1 MTPSQPLQA
10 AFDNESY
17 IALQRDAITERAA
30 RFGNKLYLEVG
41 GKLLQDLH
49 AARIL
54 PGFEPDVKLRMLRGI
69 RESVDVLICVFA
81 GDIEHQ
87 RYRADFGT
95 TYANEVLKLI
105 DSVRAW
111 GLRVRAVVMTRYEP
125 GMRSATNF
133 AGKLERL
140 GIGVVLHGATVG
152 YPDDVDR
159 ILSEDGYGTNPFIET
174 DRPIVAVIAP
184 GPSSGKLATCL
195 SQLYH
200 EHRRGMRAGYA
211 KYETFPVWNLPI
223 GHPVNVAYEAATAD
237 IRDFNQIDPFHL
249 EAYQRT
255 AVNYNRDIAA
265 FPILRSLLE
274 RVTGDATY
282 RSPTDMGVNRIGEA
296 ILDDAVVCEAARQ
309 EVLRRMFQAATE
321 HAMGRAEGHVV
332 QRLKGLMR
340 SLELKESDRAV
351 VAPARQAAVEARA
364 GGKGFRGICC
374 GAAIQL
380 RDGAIVTGKNS
391 PLLYAAS
398 SLILNALKHLAGIP
412 DWIHLLPENVTQSV
426 TELKATTL
434 GQRAS
439 NLNVEELLIALGIS
453 GLYSNAAQ
461 KAIEKLPELRDCDLH
476 MTHITTAADE
486 AGLRRLGVRLTTDP
500 AYPTKELFVP

>member
-1 MTPSQPLQA
+1 MPPSNPPTA

-17 IALQRDAITERAA
+17 IALQREAITERAA
-30 RFGNKLYLEVG
+30 RFGNKLYLEIG

-54 PGFEPDVKLRMLRGI
+54 PGFEPDVKLRMLRGLKEQI
-69 RESVDVLICVFA
+69 DVLVCVFA

-105 DSVRAW
+105 DSVRA
-111 GLRVRAVVMTRYEP
+111 LVMTRYEP
-125 GMRSATNF
+125 RMRAATNF
-133 AGKLERL
+133 GEKLERR
-140 GIGVVLHGATVG
+140 GIPVVLHGATVG
-152 YPDDVDR
+152 YPDDVER
-159 ILSEDGYGTNPFIET
+159 ILSEEGYGMNPFIET

-195 SQLYH
+195 TQLYH
-200 EHRRGMRAGYA
+200 EHRRGLRAGYA

-237 IRDFNQIDPFHL
+237 IHDFNQIDPFHL

-255 AVNYNRDIAA
+255 AINYNRDVAA

-296 ILDDAVVCEAARQ
+296 IRDDAAVCEAARQ
-309 EVLRRMFQAATE
+309 EVVRRMFQAATE
-321 HAMGRAEGHVV
+321 HAMGRTEAHVV
-332 QRLKGLMR
+332 QRLKGLM
-340 SLELKESDRAV
+340 SNLGLKESDRAV
-351 VAPARQAAVEARA
+351 VAPARQAAIEARA

-374 GAAIQL
+374 GAAIRL
-380 RDGAIVTGKNS
+380 RDGTVVTGKNS

-398 SLILNALKHLAGIP
+398 SLILNALKQLAGIP

-426 TELKATTL
+426 TELKGSTL
-434 GQRAS
+434 GQSAS
-439 NLNVEELLIALGIS
+439 NLNVEELLIALAIS

-461 KAIEKLPELRDCDLH
+461 KAIEKLPELKDCEVH